1 MKPLGRVAVAPHR
14 AQEQAFSGQHP
25 DVFLFKVRHHEPPQG
40 NVLHAAPYHGH
51 EYGVTAFKAD
61 GLPGQL
67 VGGQGAAGTQ
77 RAAGACQQM
86 AFGVE
91 QGQAVDGVA
100 HRFQQHLYQGVH
112 AALQNLFRGGT
123 GGIGAHLKVTVRQ
136 LLAQRQQQVVVH
148 KIPRR
153 HGQRHLQHQF
163 FAPGGPGGQCM
174 LERLIALPD
183 VLGKGG
189 KQLPGF
195 GGLHPAG
202 GAGEQRGA
210 QFFFQCAD
218 LIAQGGLGE
227 KQLPRGSRKIQCF
240 IKSQKTADLPISHA
254 GRLLS
259 GVFPIVTKL
268 QWKVNELIEEV
279 HNCKPEN

>member
-1 MKPLGRVAVAPHR
+1 
-14 AQEQAFSGQHP
+14 
-25 DVFLFKVRHHEPPQG
+25 
-40 NVLHAAPYHGH
+40 
-51 EYGVTAFKAD
+51 
-61 GLPGQL
+61 
-67 VGGQGAAGTQ
+67 
-77 RAAGACQQM
+77 M

-100 HRFQQHLYQGVH
+100 HRFQQYLYQGVH

-123 GGIGAHLKVTVRQ
+123 GGVSVHFQVTVRQ
-136 LLAQRQQQVVVH
+136 CLVQRQQQVVVH

-218 LIAQGGLGE
+218 LVAQGGLGE

-240 IKSQKTADLPISHA
+240 IKSQKTADLTVGHA
-254 GRLLS
+254 KRAS
-259 GVFPIVTKL
+259 FPAFPPL
-268 QWKVNELIEEV
+268 
-279 HNCKPEN
+279 

>member
-1 MKPLGRVAVAPHR
+1 MEPLGRVAVAPHR

-25 DVFLFKVRHHEPPQG
+25 DVFLFKVGHHEPPQG
-40 NVLHAAPYHGH
+40 NVLHAVPHHGH

-136 LLAQRQQQVVVH
+136 LLA
-148 KIPRR
+148 
-153 HGQRHLQHQF
+153 
-163 FAPGGPGGQCM
+163 
-174 LERLIALPD
+174 
-183 VLGKGG
+183 
-189 KQLPGF
+189 
-195 GGLHPAG
+195 
-202 GAGEQRGA
+202 
-210 QFFFQCAD
+210 
-218 LIAQGGLGE
+218 
-227 KQLPRGSRKIQCF
+227 
-240 IKSQKTADLPISHA
+240 
-254 GRLLS
+254 
-259 GVFPIVTKL
+259 
-268 QWKVNELIEEV
+268 
-279 HNCKPEN
+279 

>member
-1 MKPLGRVAVAPHR
+1 
-14 AQEQAFSGQHP
+14 
-25 DVFLFKVRHHEPPQG
+25 
-40 NVLHAAPYHGH
+40 
-51 EYGVTAFKAD
+51 
-61 GLPGQL
+61 
-67 VGGQGAAGTQ
+67 
-77 RAAGACQQM
+77 
-86 AFGVE
+86 
-91 QGQAVDGVA
+91 
-100 HRFQQHLYQGVH
+100 
-112 AALQNLFRGGT
+112 
-123 GGIGAHLKVTVRQ
+123 
-136 LLAQRQQQVVVH
+136 
-148 KIPRR
+148 
-153 HGQRHLQHQF
+153 
-163 FAPGGPGGQCM
+163 M

-189 KQLPGF
+189 KQLPDF

-218 LIAQGGLGE
+218 LVAQGGLGE

-240 IKSQKTADLPISHA
+240 IKSQKTADLTISHA